1 RAWLR
6 RPRTALRVPA
16 DGAFAGVPTGRAA
29 RARRGGAVFRGVGVG
44 ALVLALAGPRWP
56 DPGTRLTSE
65 GIAIAVV
72 LDFSG
77 SMAEPDFAWGGATIP
92 RLSAAKLAVRLLV
105 SGGDENGVTL
115 PGPAAAQI
123 GVLAFALHPE

>member
-29 RARRGGAVFRGVGVG
+29 RARRGGAVLRGLGIA

-72 LDFSG
+72 LDVSG
-77 SMAEPDFAWGGATIP
+77 SMAEPDFAWGAATVP
-92 RLSAAKLAVRLLV
+92 RLTAAKRAFRLLV
-105 SGGDENGVTL
+105 AGGEENGVTL
-115 PGPAAAQI
+115 PGRAADEV
-123 GVLAFALHPE
+123 G